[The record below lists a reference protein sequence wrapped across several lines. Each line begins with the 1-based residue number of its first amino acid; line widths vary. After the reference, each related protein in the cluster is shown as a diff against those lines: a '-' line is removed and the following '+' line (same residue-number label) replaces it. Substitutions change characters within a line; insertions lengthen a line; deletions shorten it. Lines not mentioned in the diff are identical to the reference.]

1 MAEIGEIGSL
11 ADDDLLEIARLAG
24 SVQRLSDA
32 AMVRVV
38 HAVERQCR
46 VADPEDSLAA
56 RYGLR
61 DGMSLLMVL
70 TGSSRHTLSKH
81 RRIAA
86 ATSSRGVGSTGV
98 LAPSMPHLATAVL
111 AGAIGLD
118 QALVVRDALHQSGS
132 RAHPDALDAA
142 ELALVAAATGA
153 PDPFA
158 DTADDPDGAA
168 AGQETA
174 PEDVGLHGLN
184 RVPLSP
190 DLLAIQA
197 RAWRDAI
204 DPDGA
209 EPSYDLQRQRRSF
222 TLGQRPDGM
231 WVGRLLLPADQGA
244 ALRLALD
251 AHNAPRSKT
260 RHDSIHES
268 PAGTHDRTI
277 AGDRAGEH
285 TDANERERP
294 QVSDGNR
301 DEEHA
306 GTSRR
311 DGTES
316 GDEDGQHAQL
326 SGLGATA
333 AGRTGNDDTRTS
345 AQRQADTLVGLAM
358 RAAELATAP
367 RIGGEAPTLVVTITA
382 DQLREHAATGG
393 GTAQVEHSGD
403 AVPAHVAARI
413 ICDGLIQTC
422 LLDDAGLPLKL
433 GRARRSHTRHQRRA
447 ILLAYPGGCQNPGC
461 DAPPGFTEI
470 HHPVWWSHDGPT
482 DTDNGVPLCQHCH
495 AEVHAGRLICVRGA
509 GGRWTVRPTVA
520 LPPRASLRW
529 AG

>member
-1 MAEIGEIGSL
+1 MEDVAAGRNLLELARQAERTLAAAVADLGEVDSSS
-11 ADDDLLEIARLAG
+11 DDDLLEIARLAG

-38 HAVERQCR
+38 HAVERLCR

-61 DGMSLLMVL
+61 DAMSLLMVL

-168 AGQETA
+168 DGQEA
-174 PEDVGLHGLN
+174 ASEDIGLQGLN

-260 RHDSIHES
+260 RHDILPES
-268 PAGTHDRTI
+268 PAGMH
-277 AGDRAGEH
+277 
-285 TDANERERP
+285 
-294 QVSDGNR
+294 
-301 DEEHA
+301 
-306 GTSRR
+306 

-316 GDEDGQHAQL
+316 GEDGQHAQM

-358 RAAELATAP
+358 RAAELTSAP